1 MLCYQVTGDPDAP
14 PVFYFHGWPA
24 SRLEAG
30 LVDDLPVRLIAIDR
44 PGYGMSAPCPGRRL
58 LDWPADVA
66 AVADHLGINEF
77 RVVGVSGG
85 APYALACAHALP
97 RVRALAL
104 VSPLPPLAAADA
116 PPEETL
122 APGLRKLA
130 LLGRH
135 WRIAFILM
143 AAVRL
148 GTRFGLF
155 DPRKV
160 LDGASTEKDR
170 ACLTPGLRDALI
182 AAWREGLRQGVA
194 GAASDARIYAAPW
207 GFDLAAITVPVTI
220 WHGSADIVVPAE
232 TLVAYAELPAER
244 IVLPGEGHYSLA
256 LARSAEVIAALL
268 RCS

>member
-1 MLCYQVTGDPDAP
+1 
-14 PVFYFHGWPA
+14 
-24 SRLEAG
+24 
-30 LVDDLPVRLIAIDR
+30 
-44 PGYGMSAPCPGRRL
+44 
-58 LDWPADVA
+58 
-66 AVADHLGINEF
+66 
-77 RVVGVSGG
+77 
-85 APYALACAHALP
+85 
-97 RVRALAL
+97 
-104 VSPLPPLAAADA
+104 
-116 PPEETL
+116 
-122 APGLRKLA
+122 
-130 LLGRH
+130 
-135 WRIAFILM
+135 M